1 MANIKDAIKNSIKD
15 MIESEEI
22 KIVADEDGGLTLSV
36 EQDEDEDSDD

>member
-22 KIVADEDGGLTLSV
+22 KIVADEDGELTLSV

>member
-1 MANIKDAIKNSIKD
+1 MSNIKDAIKNSIKD

-22 KIVADEDGGLTLSV
+22 KIVADEDGELTLSV